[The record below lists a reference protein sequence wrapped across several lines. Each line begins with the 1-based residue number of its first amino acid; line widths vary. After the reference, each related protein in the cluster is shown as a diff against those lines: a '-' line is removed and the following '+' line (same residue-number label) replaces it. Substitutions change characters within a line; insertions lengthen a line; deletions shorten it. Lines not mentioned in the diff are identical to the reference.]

1 MLVDLK
7 INGVYDH
14 MQNAF
19 RREMVLRK
27 AFVMDKDTMMR
38 YDAVWLWVVFLWN
51 FKPVM
56 PR

>member
-7 INGVYDH
+7 INGVYDY

-38 YDAVWLWVVFLWN
+38 YDAVWLLVVFLWN